1 MHVLNEMRHAS
12 TQSYYHYFCGNIE
25 LLSCFLF
32 AQRRKSRGNS
42 PGIAKITVYH
52 VCPEAQVSWLCE
64 QGELHMPSFNHS
76 GNCSQLALTFVS

>member
-1 MHVLNEMRHAS
+1 MPPLSPITIKNQLTFAEILN
-12 TQSYYHYFCGNIE
+12 Y
-25 LLSCFLF
+25 CFLF

-42 PGIAKITVYH
+42 PGKAKITVHH